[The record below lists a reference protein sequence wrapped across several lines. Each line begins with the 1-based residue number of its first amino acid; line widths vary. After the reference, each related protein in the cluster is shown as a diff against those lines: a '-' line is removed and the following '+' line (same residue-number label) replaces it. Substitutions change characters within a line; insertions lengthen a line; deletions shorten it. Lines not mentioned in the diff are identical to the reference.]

1 MEESSNQHVVQ
12 CKNRL
17 CGKEYHE
24 SFSECPFCGTK
35 NGEYVPPGGFV
46 KQATRDFNAVA
57 HIFLGLTMFATA
69 VTIIG
74 NFFEISNNNFFEE
87 YYGLSNNNDVIVTEI
102 VFDFMILI
110 FAVLTFIKKRYG
122 LIIFTLLLII
132 RVFATANTVYVY
144 GYDMSAYVLGQKT
157 AIFIRDFCPFAIA
170 MCFRKNG
177 ISGWKSML
185 ASEKYVKE
193 HTKI

>member
-110 FAVLTFIKKRYG
+110 FAVLTFIKKTIWVNYFHVVINHTCVCNSKYSLCIWVRYVS
-122 LIIFTLLLII
+122 LRI
-132 RVFATANTVYVY
+132 RA
-144 GYDMSAYVLGQKT
+144 
-157 AIFIRDFCPFAIA
+157 
-170 MCFRKNG
+170 KNG
-177 ISGWKSML
+177 NIYS
-185 ASEKYVKE
+185 
-193 HTKI
+193 

>member
-35 NGEYVPPGGFV
+35 NGEHVPPGGFV

-69 VTIIG
+69 
-74 NFFEISNNNFFEE
+74 
-87 YYGLSNNNDVIVTEI
+87 
-102 VFDFMILI
+102 
-110 FAVLTFIKKRYG
+110 
-122 LIIFTLLLII
+122 
-132 RVFATANTVYVY
+132 NTVMYMGTICQLTY
-144 GYDMSAYVLGQKT
+144 
-157 AIFIRDFCPFAIA
+157 
-170 MCFRKNG
+170 
-177 ISGWKSML
+177 
-185 ASEKYVKE
+185 
-193 HTKI
+193 